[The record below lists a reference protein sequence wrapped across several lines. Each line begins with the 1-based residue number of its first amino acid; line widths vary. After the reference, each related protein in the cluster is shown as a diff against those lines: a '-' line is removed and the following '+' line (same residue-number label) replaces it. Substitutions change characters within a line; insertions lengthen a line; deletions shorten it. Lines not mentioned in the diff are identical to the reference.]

1 MYTLDFPNGDGAIAM
16 ENTIPSSLASGP
28 NEVVPEIFSHAMPS
42 VIDGTEATEILL
54 NIGK

>member
-1 MYTLDFPNGDGAIAM
+1 MYTLDFPNGTIAM

-28 NEVVPEIFSHAMPS
+28 NEVVPEICSHAIPS

-54 NIGK
+54 NIGR